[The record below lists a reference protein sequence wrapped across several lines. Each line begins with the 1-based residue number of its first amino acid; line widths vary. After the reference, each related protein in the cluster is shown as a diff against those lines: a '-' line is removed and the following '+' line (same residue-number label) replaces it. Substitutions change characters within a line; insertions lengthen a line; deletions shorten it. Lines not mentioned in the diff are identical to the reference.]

1 MQMIKIFVC
10 KCGPESY
17 FFQKILDIPLLL
29 PNDNK
34 DISLNEFIKIY
45 LKSVKV
51 NLDDE
56 CEKCKK
62 KEQTLKKK
70 YILIF

>member
-1 MQMIKIFVC
+1 MINTFVC
-10 KCGPESY
+10 ICGQESY
-17 FFQKILDIPLLL
+17 SFQKLLDIPLLL

-34 DISLNEFIKIY
+34 DISLKELIRNY

-62 KEQTLKKK
+62 RQTLKKK